1 MSSLFILG
9 CPVLC
14 LPGGAGHGG
23 GAGRGRLLP
32 PPVARF
38 AGAGR
43 PLRLTVAQ
51 AAANPGPWLAWDDDS
66 TKVTPYKAIAWSAAE
81 ALDLLEQT
89 PPPSAGSAASQ
100 DVQEIISTFKNL
112 KELADSDEVPMEPL
126 AATCTLLR
134 YHWYLWQCYHGD
146 PVTRGFPDGLLSF
159 LHRCISFAC
168 GPDGYALP
176 CYLNIFGIKADKL
189 PKEAWAKDLVTVA
202 MYASQGTRLV
212 VGKYEKHLLDVF
224 RMRLIADEGKQEEES
239 KIRAEEASHRKWRP
253 DHFVDDDD
261 DGMLGL
267 GGV

>member
-1 MSSLFILG
+1 MNLYLFCWICG
-9 CPVLC
+9 CC
-14 LPGGAGHGG
+14 
-23 GAGRGRLLP
+23 
-32 PPVARF
+32 
-38 AGAGR
+38 
-43 PLRLTVAQ
+43 Q
-51 AAANPGPWLAWDDDS
+51 
-66 TKVTPYKAIAWSAAE
+66 VTPYKAIAWSAAE

-176 CYLNIFGIKADKL
+176 YYLNIFVIKADKL
-189 PKEAWAKDLVTVA
+189 PKEAWAKVRTEQNPMTFL
-202 MYASQGTRLV
+202 
-212 VGKYEKHLLDVF
+212 
-224 RMRLIADEGKQEEES
+224 
-239 KIRAEEASHRKWRP
+239 RP
-253 DHFVDDDD
+253 
-261 DGMLGL
+261 
-267 GGV
+267 

>member
-66 TKVTPYKAIAWSAAE
+66 TKLRGAGPPGTTPRPRK
-81 ALDLLEQT
+81 
-89 PPPSAGSAASQ
+89 P
-100 DVQEIISTFKNL
+100 DVRKLSHVQNL

-134 YHWYLWQCYHGD
+134 YHWYLCQCYHGD

-159 LHRCISFAC
+159 LHSCISFAC

-176 CYLNIFGIKADKL
+176 YYLNIFGIKADKL

-212 VGKYEKHLLDVF
+212 VGKHEKHLLDVF

-253 DHFVDDDD
+253 DHLVDDDD